1 MWSVPGI
8 FYMGESGCL
17 IEFSVAEL
25 VIYSKKFLKSNAHVD
40 TKQSFMIKLANL
52 IWNMFRNMYSLNQ
65 RSPLHMAVKEGHIRR

>member
-1 MWSVPGI
+1 MILASEELNAFVTLFFSSYHLQRVWSVPGI

-52 IWNMFRNMYSLNQ
+52 I
-65 RSPLHMAVKEGHIRR
+65 